1 MFVTSLC
8 YFILRQCTP
17 KLRFIKYSP
26 FLSSFRILYFMF
38 ISFIHLPL
46 VQCLL
51 KWKYSLI
58 FFLHNK
64 IGVEKPSKG
73 TVIAIGESDVGIKIG
88 DLYVPQ

>member
-1 MFVTSLC
+1 
-8 YFILRQCTP
+8 
-17 KLRFIKYSP
+17 
-26 FLSSFRILYFMF
+26 MF

-46 VQCLL
+46 VRCLL

-64 IGVEKPSKG
+64 IGMKKPSKG
-73 TVIAIGESDVGIKIG
+73 TVIAMGESDMGIKIG